1 MDNASM
7 GSAVFWQGV
16 MLGFVLCAP
25 LGPVG
30 LVCMQHTLAAGR
42 WAGALAVLGAAVVDA
57 VYAGTAA
64 LGVATVTVWLD
75 QGRFWVQAVAGAV
88 LAAVGVR
95 LLRTEE
101 RPEGRRLE
109 PARGR
114 REAFASTVL
123 LMLSN
128 PLPVLAIS
136 LAWSG
141 AQTAKALP
149 PGTAAPCLAAGV
161 FAGSALWAPILAF
174 GVGRLTAWVGE
185 RTTRV
190 LVRACGAAVC
200 LCGVGLAGAALLS

>member
-42 WAGALAVLGAAVVDA
+42 WAGAFAVLGAAVVDA

-64 LGVATVTVWLD
+64 LGVAAVTAWLD

-88 LAAVGVR
+88 LAAAGAHLVR
-95 LLRTEE
+95 AGE
-101 RPEGRRLE
+101 RPVGRRIDL
-109 PARGR
+109 ARGR
-114 REAFASTVL
+114 RDAFASTVL

-141 AQTAKALP
+141 APSAKALP
-149 PGTAAPCLAAGV
+149 PGAAAPCLAAGV

-174 GVGRLTAWVGE
+174 GVGRLTALVGE
-185 RTTRV
+185 RATRL

-200 LCGVGLAGAALLS
+200 LCGVGLAGAALLG

>member
-16 MLGFVLCAP
+16 MLGFLLCAP

-30 LVCMQHTLAAGR
+30 LVCMQHTLVAGR
-42 WAGALAVLGAAVVDA
+42 WAGALAVLGAAMVDA

-64 LGVATVTVWLD
+64 LGVAAVTAWLD

-95 LLRTEE
+95 LLRTQE

-141 AQTAKALP
+141 AQASKALP

>member
-42 WAGALAVLGAAVVDA
+42 WAGAFAVLGAAVVDA

-64 LGVATVTVWLD
+64 LGVAAVTAWLD

-88 LAAVGVR
+88 LAAAGAHLVR
-95 LLRTEE
+95 AGE
-101 RPEGRRLE
+101 RPVGRRIDL
-109 PARGR
+109 ARGR
-114 REAFASTVL
+114 RDAFASTVL

-141 AQTAKALP
+141 APSAKALP
-149 PGTAAPCLAAGV
+149 PGAAAPCLAAGV

-174 GVGRLTAWVGE
+174 GVGRLTVLVGE
-185 RTTRV
+185 RAARV

-200 LCGVGLAGAALLS
+200 LCGVGLAGAALLG